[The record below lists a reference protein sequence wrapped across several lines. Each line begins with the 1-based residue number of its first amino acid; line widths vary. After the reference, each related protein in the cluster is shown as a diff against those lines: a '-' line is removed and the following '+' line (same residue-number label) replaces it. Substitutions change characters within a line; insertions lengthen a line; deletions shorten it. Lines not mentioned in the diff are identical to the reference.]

1 MDVLKPSSGKMF
13 DPESEA
19 NFAKTIKKGSKI
31 TTRAKKFQKT
41 KKIVTNSNET
51 L

>member
-19 NFAKTIKKGSKI
+19 NFAKTIKKGSKV
-31 TTRAKKFQKT
+31 TTRANKGDGL
-41 KKIVTNSNET
+41 S
-51 L
+51 LH